1 MSAPGPEFVDTN
13 VWLYAYDGSEWRQPT
28 ALKLLESLAGRGN
41 GCVSVQVMQE
51 FAVNALRASKLAMS
65 TAEVQEALEV
75 MADWTV
81 HRPAATDVSQ
91 AVAIAARH
99 QLSFWDAMIVLSARQ
114 LGCAILWTEDLGDG
128 QVIEGVTIKNPFA

>member
-1 MSAPGPEFVDTN
+1 MSPPAPEFVDTN
-13 VWLYAYDGSEWRQPT
+13 VWLYAYDGSERRQPA
-28 ALKLLESLAGRGN
+28 ALQLLEGLAGRGD
-41 GCVSVQVMQE
+41 GRISVQVMQE

-65 TAEVQEALEV
+65 AAELQDALEA

-81 HRPAATDVSQ
+81 HRPAAADVAQ